1 MPLTLKQVDGFPMMI
16 TESSWVPPQGY
27 QSEGPFLVA
36 AYQSLT
42 GIDAYYWFA
51 TGEEDWRQPGSANGF
66 LPSEGKWVCA
76 TPMLMGQWPAAALM
90 YRLGYIKQGEPVVY
104 EQRSLDDL
112 WRRRMPII
120 AEDAGYDPNRD
131 KANMSKESNVKD
143 GVNPLAYLVGPVVVK
158 YGGDPAKSRAVDLS
172 PYLREDKKL
181 IRSITGQLHMDYGK
195 GLCALNAPKAQ
206 GVTGFL
212 KKGGTVKCA
221 DVEIQSGNDYA
232 TVLVVAMDDKPLKSS
247 GKILVQVGTTE
258 RPLGWK
264 TRPAQVNG
272 RAGEEVVSFGRAP
285 WMIVNGDVTLTLNN
299 TKITKA
305 RVLDANGMPVK
316 EVPLATSAG
325 GKTLKFPA
333 DALYVVLQ

>member
-1 MPLTLKQVDGFPMMI
+1 M
-16 TESSWVPPQGY
+16 
-27 QSEGPFLVA
+27 
-36 AYQSLT
+36 
-42 GIDAYYWFA
+42 
-51 TGEEDWRQPGSANGF
+51 
-66 LPSEGKWVCA
+66 
-76 TPMLMGQWPAAALM
+76 
-90 YRLGYIKQGEPVVY
+90 
-104 EQRSLDDL
+104 
-112 WRRRMPII
+112 
-120 AEDAGYDPNRD
+120 
-131 KANMSKESNVKD
+131 
-143 GVNPLAYLVGPVVVK
+143 
-158 YGGDPAKSRAVDLS
+158 
-172 PYLREDKKL
+172 

-232 TVLVVAMDDKPLKSS
+232 TVLVVAMDDKPLRSS

-264 TRPAQVNG
+264 TRPAQVSG

-285 WMIVNGDVTLTLNN
+285 WMIVNGDVTLALKN
-299 TKITKA
+299 TEITKA

-325 GKTLKFPA
+325 RKTLKFPA